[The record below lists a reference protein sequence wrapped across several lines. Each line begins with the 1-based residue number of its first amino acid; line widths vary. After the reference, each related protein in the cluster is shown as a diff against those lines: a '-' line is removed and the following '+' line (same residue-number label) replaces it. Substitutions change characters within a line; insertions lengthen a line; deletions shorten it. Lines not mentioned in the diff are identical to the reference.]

1 MEQMFYS
8 ASAFNQDIS
17 GWTGT
22 AATTTAAVDIFLD
35 ATAFHLKFACSD
47 NTFAGPIS
55 SCTCNS
61 DYCLTDD
68 TFYNAIEQ
76 CLLEDEFDGLCTTY
90 GITTTKYGTMPDWD
104 VSRVTNMIGYVWNDD
119 STGSFI
125 GFGSKSS
132 FNGDISGWDTSQVT
146 TMESMFREA
155 SAFNQNIG
163 KWDTSQ
169 VINME
174 QMFYRASA
182 FNQDISG
189 WTGTAATT
197 SQVDIFVEATA
208 FQLKFT
214 CTETFAASCT
224 CNSDYCLTDDTFYDA
239 IEQCLLE
246 DKVDGLCTTY
256 GLTTTKYLSLIHI

>member
-1 MEQMFYS
+1 MTEKELPTTKARYRKS
-8 ASAFNQDIS
+8 SSKTIHEYKDDIS
-17 GWTGT
+17 VPIPDSSWHFFVSECLAEVGADVTGE
-22 AATTTAAVDIFLD
+22 
-35 ATAFHLKFACSD
+35 CSTWASG
-47 NTFAGPIS
+47 N
-55 SCTCNS
+55 N
-61 DYCLTDD
+61 
-68 TFYNAIEQ
+68 
-76 CLLEDEFDGLCTTY
+76 
-90 GITTTKYGTMPDWD
+90 YGTMKNWNTIL
-104 VSRVTNMIGYVWNDD
+104 VTNMVGYDD

-146 TMESMFREA
+146 TMESMFMEA

-214 CTETFAASCT
+214 RSNAWRRR
-224 CNSDYCLTDDTFYDA
+224 LRRRG
-239 IEQCLLE
+239 LL
-246 DKVDGLCTTY
+246 
-256 GLTTTKYLSLIHI
+256 